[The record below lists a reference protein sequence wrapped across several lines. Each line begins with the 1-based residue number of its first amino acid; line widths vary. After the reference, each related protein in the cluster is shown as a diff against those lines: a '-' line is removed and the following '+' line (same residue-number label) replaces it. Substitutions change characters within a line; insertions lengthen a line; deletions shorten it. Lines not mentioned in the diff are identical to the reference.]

1 MKYLKSTSLAV
12 ISLAAISAYEYIE
25 PPPAQSISQSTPIS
39 QPKQPTNFEPHLIIG
54 DWSKQISHNYTPP
67 SNPEQLRL
75 FQMEEILRHPTSEN
89 VKTYAQLCAQATTR
103 PQIGMTLS
111 QSRQTSWCYP
121 EIRNITLTKNGEFV
135 QEVYKNHKFL
145 YFENDILVAIQE

>member
-1 MKYLKSTSLAV
+1 MKHLKSTSLAI

-25 PPPAQSISQSTPIS
+25 PPPAQSVSQPIPIS
-39 QPKQPTNFEPHLIIG
+39 QQSQPNREPHLIIG
-54 DWSKQISHNYTPP
+54 DWSKQISHNYTPS

-75 FQMEEILRHPTSEN
+75 SQMEEILRHPNSEN

-121 EIRNITLTKNGEFV
+121 ETRNVTTTKNGEFV
-135 QEVYKNHKFL
+135 QEVYKNNKFL

>member
-1 MKYLKSTSLAV
+1 MKYLKSTSLAI

-25 PPPAQSISQSTPIS
+25 PPVQSQPESISKPIS
-39 QPKQPTNFEPHLIIG
+39 QPQPNHESNLIIG
-54 DWSKQISHNYTPP
+54 DWSKQIIISHYTPP
-67 SNPEQLRL
+67 NPEQLRL
-75 FQMEEILRHPTSEN
+75 SEMEEILRHPTSEN

-121 EIRNITLTKNGEFV
+121 ETRNITLTKNGEFV

-145 YFENDILVAIQE
+145 YFENDILIAIQE